1 MATAVLAGPARTEAV
16 AVLVNMAIAALP
28 GASERRAQDPGCAP
42 GTGSAGLPAAVVN
55 GAGPRAHRVH
65 DAPVRPGGGGRPAGL
80 GPPGRGGDR
89 HRPGDLRPVG
99 RGPGRVR

>member
-1 MATAVLAGPARTEAV
+1 MPTAVLAGPARVEAV
-16 AVLVNMAIAALP
+16 VVLANMAIAALG
-28 GASERRAQDPGCAP
+28 GASERRAQDPGRAP
-42 GTGSAGLPAAVVN
+42 GTDRAGLPAAVVD

-80 GPPGRGGDR
+80 GAPGCGGDR

-99 RGPGRVR
+99 REA